1 MWKRII
7 VIAAVAGLIVGG
19 TASSA
24 IGGRGH
30 DPVTFC
36 HNGHTITTD
45 DTGLIEGH
53 MRHVESGKD
62 SLGSC
67 PTPEDGATSSP
78 SPSPTSNPVPSTPP
92 QSTPTPSPSATS
104 EPPKVECEEGYVPGW
119 LDENGNPQG
128 CVNNGPTEEHLIPP
142 VVVEAPAPTPVV
154 ATPTF
159 TG

>member
-7 VIAAVAGLIVGG
+7 VVAAVAGLVVGG

-24 IGGRGH
+24 FGGQGH
-30 DPVTFC
+30 DPVSFC

-62 SLGSC
+62 SLGGC
-67 PTPEDGATSSP
+67 TSSP
-78 SPSPTSNPVPSTPP
+78 EPSPETSPTEVPGS
-92 QSTPTPSPSATS
+92 
-104 EPPKVECEEGYVPGW
+104 PKVECEEGYVPGW

-128 CVNNGPTEEHLIPP
+128 CVANGIPNWEDQNIP
-142 VVVEAPAPTPVV
+142 EADTPTPVV